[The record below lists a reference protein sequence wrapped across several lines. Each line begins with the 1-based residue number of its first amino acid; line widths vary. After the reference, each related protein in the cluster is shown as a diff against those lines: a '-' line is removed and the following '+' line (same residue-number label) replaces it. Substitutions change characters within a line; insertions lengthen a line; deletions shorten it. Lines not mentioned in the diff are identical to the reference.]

1 MAKSDHKLQL
11 TERLLTQLGI
21 ATTPK
26 SIKEWHLLWWQNPRD
41 NGFHSL
47 RLTERGLEDFETKVG
62 LKSYKIDFPEPI
74 EVVTNQLI
82 LHLDRFIDSPYYVTR
97 KYIKVFTEKMAVQ
110 LVLFSG
116 DVQKYG
122 LAKALSAK
130 NQQLSIDTQ
139 AE

>member
-1 MAKSDHKLQL
+1 M
-11 TERLLTQLGI
+11 
-21 ATTPK
+21 
-26 SIKEWHLLWWQNPRD
+26 
-41 NGFHSL
+41 

-82 LHLDRFIDSPYYVTR
+82 LHLDRFIDSPYYVTK

-116 DVQKYG
+116 DIQKYG
-122 LAKALSAK
+122 LARALSAK
-130 NQQLSIDTQ
+130 NQEISVDSDT
-139 AE
+139 E

>member
-1 MAKSDHKLQL
+1 MPTPDRKLQL
-11 TERLLTQLGI
+11 TEQLLAQLGI
-21 ATTPK
+21 TTTPK
-26 SIKEWHLLWWQNPRD
+26 SIKEWHLLWWQNPRN
-41 NGFHSL
+41 NGTHSM

-82 LHLDRFIDSPYYVTR
+82 LHLDRFIDSPYYVTK

-116 DVQKYG
+116 DIQKYG
-122 LAKALSAK
+122 LARALSAK
-130 NQQLSIDTQ
+130 NQEISVDSDT
-139 AE
+139 E